1 MEDYV
6 LQVKERKTY
15 KMPKKEDKIT
25 RFGKGIYRGAKT
37 EKVHHKA
44 KGALKAGYATGK
56 YGRKGARG
64 AGKVTMAT
72 ARGSGKVGRA
82 IIGESR
88 FGSQKRTGYYEE
100 VTKKG
105 KKKLVKKK
113 RRTGFEGAGSAS
125 FGAGK
130 DTRSLMSKAFK

>member
-1 MEDYV
+1 M
-6 LQVKERKTY
+6 LMHQVESSRGGLCPPSKMTFKE
-15 KMPKKEDKIT
+15 
-25 RFGKGIYRGAKT
+25 FGKSAGRGYVEGSKRAMNRG
-37 EKVHHKA
+37 E
-44 KGALKAGYATGK
+44 KAGKALSKIGSHAGK
-56 YGRKGARG
+56 AGRK
-64 AGKVTMAT
+64 V
-72 ARGSGKVGRA
+72 
-82 IIGESR
+82 IGESR

>member
-1 MEDYV
+1 MA
-6 LQVKERKTY
+6 T
-15 KMPKKEDKIT
+15 KKDKDKIT

-64 AGKVTMAT
+64 AGKV
-72 ARGSGKVGRA
+72 GRA

-88 FGSQKRTGYYEE
+88 FEPY
-100 VTKKG
+100 
-105 KKKLVKKK
+105 KKKKKKK